1 MKRKHTIQTGKE
13 KDIANVIHR
22 PKDEETLSQKAA
34 KVSVM
39 LNNLKEKKY
48 KHHIVK
54 DVLHGYRIVFD
65 RDKEGNLIPL
75 KK

>member
-1 MKRKHTIQTGKE
+1 MRKHTIQTGKE
-13 KDIANVIHR
+13 KDNVNIVHH
-22 PKDEETLSQKAA
+22 PKDEETLSSRMA
-34 KVSVM
+34 KKLVIE
-39 LNNLKEKKY
+39 NNLKEKKY

-65 RDKEGNLIPL
+65 RDKEGKLIPI